1 MDILEYLP
9 DNYRGS
15 PETVEFEAAL
25 NKQAEILSQSRV
37 ELMEQL
43 NIDTATWSLPIW
55 EIIYGVPYI
64 ATKTQQERRDRVK
77 AKMRGRYTA
86 TADTII
92 NTAKA
97 YTSETVQLIQH
108 YAEYYFTL
116 VFGGSA
122 VQVEDLR
129 EVIEE
134 IKPAHLA
141 CVIQLLIQSRATV
154 YAASVPEAGTL
165 ATVHAYRPEAI
176 QTRTNY
182 CGATVTVGYQDTVIR
197 HMEA

>member
-1 MDILEYLP
+1 MDIIEYLP
-9 DNYRGS
+9 GNYRSS
-15 PETVEFEAAL
+15 PETVEFEDAL
-25 NKQAEILSQSRV
+25 NKQAEILAQSRA
-37 ELMEQL
+37 ELMDEL
-43 NIDTATWSLPIW
+43 NIDTATFTLPIW
-55 EIIYGVPYI
+55 EMAYGVPYV
-64 ATKTQQERRDRVK
+64 AAKTQQERRDRVK

-129 EVIEE
+129 EVMEE

-154 YAASVPEAGTL
+154 YVAAAPEAGTL

-176 QTRTNY
+176 QTRATY
-182 CGATVTVGYQDTVIR
+182 CGAAVSIGYQDTVIR